1 MTMKH
6 FPSAPVVAVGI
17 LLAGSASAVELH
29 GYLRN
34 ALGGNSQGGSQV
46 CFGVPGMDYKFRLGN
61 ECDTYGEL
69 EFRESIYRD
78 TNGVEFKFYGML
90 AFYRPGNLS
99 DATSYENKL
108 RLPNLWFETK
118 NVPFLGSASAWIGT
132 RYYRRHDVHSLD
144 LFYWNPSG
152 LGGGFEDIGVGF
164 GKLGVAV
171 FRTPDD
177 NPLRV
182 TWRPDLRVYGIP
194 LNRDGTL
201 EVGIDL
207 GYVSDQ
213 AASEAPDRMKVSPW
227 FTIEHVH
234 ARLLGGSNRLAFQY
248 AMGSLAGMGGNDNN
262 ANVNPDATSGAT
274 QLRIVET
281 FQFQPVAQFSG
292 VLVFLFQSKN
302 RVGEKPGAATPI
314 PGDSST
320 SFGVELRPA
329 YHFND
334 YFKVQADVGYASYKP
349 KAVNSDARG
358 LFKATLAP
366 TLVAGGSF
374 WSRPELRLFATWA
387 SWNAASQGA
396 GIVGSCAPG
405 ASVSPFACDASGLS
419 FGAQVEA
426 WW

>member
-1 MTMKH
+1 MAT
-6 FPSAPVVAVGI
+6 SRSLCAPVLAGM
-17 LLAGSASAVELH
+17 LLAEGASAVELH

-34 ALGGNSQGGSQV
+34 AFGGNSQGGSQV

-69 EFRESIYRD
+69 EIRETVAKAGGAEFRFD
-78 TNGVEFKFYGML
+78 GML
-90 AFYRPGNLS
+90 AFYRPGDLS
-99 DATSYENKL
+99 DAAGYENKF
-108 RLPNLWFETK
+108 RLPNLYFQAL
-118 NVPFLGSASAWIGT
+118 NVPFLGGASAWLGA
-132 RYYRRHDVHSLD
+132 RYYRRHDAHSMD
-144 LFYWNPSG
+144 FFYWNPSG
-152 LGGGFEDIGVGF
+152 LGGGFEDIGLGP
-164 GKLGVAV
+164 GKLAVAV

-182 TWRPDLRVYGIP
+182 TFRSDLRMYGIP
-194 LNRDGTL
+194 LNPDGAL
-201 EVGIDL
+201 ELGVDL

-213 AASEAPDRMKVSPW
+213 AGSQGRDRMKVSPW
-227 FTIEHVH
+227 FTVEHVQSK
-234 ARLLGGSNRLAFQY
+234 LLGGSNRLAFQY

-262 ANVNPDATSGAT
+262 ANVDPDATSSAT
-274 QLRIVET
+274 QFRIVEM
-281 FQFQPVAQFSG
+281 FQFQPVARLSG
-292 VLVFLFQSKN
+292 VLVFVFQSKT
-302 RVGEKPGAATPI
+302 RVGEKPAAATPL

-320 SFGVELRPA
+320 SFGFELRPG

-334 YFKVQADVGYASYKP
+334 LGKIQADLGYASYKP
-349 KAVNSDARG
+349 KGGGDVRR

-387 SWNAASQGA
+387 SWNGAAQSA
-396 GIVGSCAPG
+396 GLAGSCSPAGVP
-405 ASVSPFACDASGLS
+405 AAPFACDTSGLS